1 MCPYASHIPEPPLAA
16 VQIEAEEAS
25 SGTCMTPSM
34 PTVRH
39 AGHDGVASRMAFRE
53 PGREHDDE
61 GKQEGSYGLIPC
73 VQEETELLPAEH
85 GAPVLPRPGL
95 GQLAVVTHHARLA
108 ASSG

>member
-53 PGREHDDE
+53 PGREHD
-61 GKQEGSYGLIPC
+61 GKQKAEG
-73 VQEETELLPAEH
+73 
-85 GAPVLPRPGL
+85 
-95 GQLAVVTHHARLA
+95 HAA
-108 ASSG
+108 SASSGIGPRPTCGIVPGR